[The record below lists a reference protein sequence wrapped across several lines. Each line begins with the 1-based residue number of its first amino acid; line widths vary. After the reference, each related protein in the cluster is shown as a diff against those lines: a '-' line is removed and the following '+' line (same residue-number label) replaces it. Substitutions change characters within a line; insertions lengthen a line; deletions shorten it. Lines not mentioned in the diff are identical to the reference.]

1 LVIDFPVTPPSSVN
15 RSTCLPHQFREL
27 PLDVLGLQIAYERV
41 KRLHAE
47 RPAPL
52 GAVGRANARPEGWT
66 GYRIFW
72 VLGEHIGSVDLPAHE
87 ASHLVV
93 GRHTQ
98 CDVVLAAEPT
108 IALRHLLLRAQVLDD
123 GAVGLR
129 ILDLNTALAFHVDDG
144 GPCRSIFAMGPIAV
158 RVGPYAIIGLPIDGH
173 GISADLPEPE
183 IARAMSVP
191 MRSTGGPYRNPASRA
206 PGIFRSSHVTLLP
219 NSALL
224 ADFGRA
230 NERPAGYGRITVDR
244 GTRIAGI
251 EVTEQELDAGIL
263 IGRADKCRDD
273 GLRAVLDISIS
284 RAHVLLL
291 RERGVVTGFDLASTQ
306 GTYVHGVRVRRA
318 ILSDSGAAVAM
329 AKLQN
334 VRLHWMRR
342 V

>member
-1 LVIDFPVTPPSSVN
+1 LTFVIDSSPVTPSAVN

-47 RPAPL
+47 RAAPF
-52 GAVGRANARPEGWT
+52 GMT
-66 GYRIFW
+66 GYRVFW
-72 VLGEHIGSVDLPAHE
+72 VLGEHIGSLDLPAHD
-87 ASHLVV
+87 ASYLVM

-98 CDVVLAAEPT
+98 CDVVLAADPT
-108 IALRHLLLRAQVLDD
+108 IALRHLLVRAQLLDD

-129 ILDLNTALAFHVDDG
+129 ILDLNTTLAFHVDDG

-158 RVGPYAIIGLPIDGH
+158 RLGPYAVVGMPIDAH
-173 GISADLPEPE
+173 GISADLPKPE
-183 IARAMSVP
+183 VARAMSVP
-191 MRSTGGPYRNPASRA
+191 MRSTGGPYRNPANRA
-206 PGIFRSSHVTLLP
+206 PGVFRSSHVTLLP
-219 NSALL
+219 SSAFLEDIP
-224 ADFGRA
+224 ASGGDGGRA
-230 NERPAGYGRITVDR
+230 RARPEGYGRITVDR

-251 EVTEQELDAGIL
+251 EVTEHELDAGVL

-291 RERGVVTGFDLASTQ
+291 RERGVVTAFDLASTQ
-306 GTYVHGVRVRRA
+306 GTYVYGVRVRRA
-318 ILSDSGAAVAM
+318 ILADSGAAVAM
-329 AKLQN
+329 GNLQN
-334 VRLHWMRR
+334 VRLHWFRR